1 MQILTSQVVRYIL
14 DEYANA
20 RRQLT
25 VEAFLHALTLGL
37 NTNGECL
44 VPGISRKPIEMQ
56 SHDPTR
62 YAGDMLAWLHQA
74 AASEKEYLRSLTSEK
89 GKSMFIC
96 EYAV

>member
-1 MQILTSQVVRYIL
+1 
-14 DEYANA
+14 
-20 RRQLT
+20 
-25 VEAFLHALTLGL
+25 
-37 NTNGECL
+37 
-44 VPGISRKPIEMQ
+44 MQ